1 MNEYSLAK
9 VQIIYINSPI
19 NLFFCSINTIFARK
33 DMMRKMVRLFRLCAF
48 VLSTMVVTGSQA
60 QGYREGELIVKFRS
74 ERAQTREM
82 AKVEAMGHVEAQRL
96 MPLTGNKNAATRSAK
111 RSLVPA
117 FSTPTE
123 DIDLSQ
129 LYLIRFDATSMT
141 VEEAVKAYQAMD
153 GVEYAEPNYLLGQ
166 ISTSD
171 DVTKYQAEP
180 RYAEQW
186 YMEAIRMP
194 ELWQQGITK
203 EKRPVIAI
211 LDTGVDISH
220 PDLKDNILAVK
231 NVIDDNDDV
240 TDEVG
245 HGTSCASMA
254 AAVCNG
260 EGMVGANPMA
270 QIIAIKLFKESTGS
284 TVANEIKAYD
294 FALSNGADIIS
305 MSYANPME
313 SDALHDALKKTSQQA
328 IMISAAGNESTNIYD
343 FACTPAA
350 WPEVIGVMATNGLGQ
365 LAKFSN
371 YDLDGAF
378 YSANDKPYNYE
389 LYVPGENMLT
399 AKTGGGYR
407 VISGTSFACPLAA
420 GAISRLLQC
429 RDFKNREELVRALAE
444 SAGSH
449 LDIMQAYQYQEPV
462 NGVFMRRVNGTDM
475 AFNKVGDNRVVI
487 GDGQHAC
494 VGSSQID
501 SLMIPQLVAGYPL
514 EGVADHAF
522 ESLSIKKLTFGENVK
537 ALGASAFAGAKVDT
551 LDLRRITKPFT
562 CDAGC
567 FDDLLYKHC
576 IVRVQ
581 RKYLSDFQS
590 DDSWKSFAHFLTDE
604 FYWKNSDGFQIN
616 FSITNENAKIAAVS
630 QIKDTRKPAIDANLS
645 GKLTIPAEV
654 NGYKITAVGDQ
665 ALMGCSLQNI
675 ELPETIESIGKQAF
689 ENCGDLKSV
698 VLPDHITALPEA
710 CFSFCMSLSEIILPK
725 HLKSIGKDAFS
736 GCAMSTVTIPAE
748 VDSIA
753 KGAFDCDGLRSV
765 VSLISEPFD
774 LGSSKSDVFSTCDT
788 LYVPKGTKALYE
800 AKQGWKDFSYILE
813 SEPTTI
819 GRVLLAPV
827 ENAPY
832 YSIDGKQQ
840 KDAPQRRGFYI
851 RQGKKVLVA
860 Q

>member
-1 MNEYSLAK
+1 
-9 VQIIYINSPI
+9 
-19 NLFFCSINTIFARK
+19 
-33 DMMRKMVRLFRLCAF
+33 
-48 VLSTMVVTGSQA
+48 
-60 QGYREGELIVKFRS
+60 
-74 ERAQTREM
+74 
-82 AKVEAMGHVEAQRL
+82 
-96 MPLTGNKNAATRSAK
+96 
-111 RSLVPA
+111 
-117 FSTPTE
+117 
-123 DIDLSQ
+123 
-129 LYLIRFDATSMT
+129 
-141 VEEAVKAYQAMD
+141 
-153 GVEYAEPNYLLGQ
+153 
-166 ISTSD
+166 
-171 DVTKYQAEP
+171 
-180 RYAEQW
+180 
-186 YMEAIRMP
+186 
-194 ELWQQGITK
+194 
-203 EKRPVIAI
+203 
-211 LDTGVDISH
+211 
-220 PDLKDNILAVK
+220 
-231 NVIDDNDDV
+231 
-240 TDEVG
+240 
-245 HGTSCASMA
+245 
-254 AAVCNG
+254 
-260 EGMVGANPMA
+260 
-270 QIIAIKLFKESTGS
+270 
-284 TVANEIKAYD
+284 
-294 FALSNGADIIS
+294 
-305 MSYANPME
+305 
-313 SDALHDALKKTSQQA
+313 
-328 IMISAAGNESTNIYD
+328 
-343 FACTPAA
+343 
-350 WPEVIGVMATNGLGQ
+350 MATNGLGQ

-429 RDFKNREELVRALAE
+429 RDFKDREELVRALAE

-462 NGVFMRRVNGTDM
+462 NGVFIRRINGTDM

-665 ALMGCSLQNI
+665 ALMGCSLQDI

>member
-1 MNEYSLAK
+1 
-9 VQIIYINSPI
+9 
-19 NLFFCSINTIFARK
+19 
-33 DMMRKMVRLFRLCAF
+33 MMQKKVRLYRLYALALL
-48 VLSTMVVTGSQA
+48 VMVVMDSIA
-60 QGYREGELIVKFRS
+60 QGYREGELIVKFSS
-74 ERAQTREM
+74 ERAKTRGM
-82 AKVEAMGHVEAQRL
+82 SIVERMGHVDAEKL
-96 MPLTGNKNAATRSAK
+96 MPLTGNNNASTRSTTEQ
-111 RSLVPA
+111 SLVPA
-117 FSTPTE
+117 IGIPTE
-123 DIDLSQ
+123 EIDLSQ
-129 LYLIRFDATSMT
+129 LYLIRFDPMSMT

-171 DVTKYQAEP
+171 EVAKYQSEP

-186 YMEAIRMP
+186 YLEAIRLP

-270 QIIAIKLFKESTGS
+270 QIIAIKLFKESTGA

-328 IMISAAGNESTNIYD
+328 IMISATGNESTNIYD
-343 FACTPAA
+343 FVCTPAA

-399 AKTGGGYR
+399 AKTGGCYR

-429 RDFKNREELVRALAE
+429 RDFKDREELVRALAE

-462 NGVFMRRVNGTDM
+462 NGVFIRRINGTDM

-522 ESLSIKKLTFGENVK
+522 ESLNTKKLTFWENIK
-537 ALGASAFAGAKVDT
+537 ELGASAFAGAKVDT

-562 CDAGC
+562 CGAGC
-567 FDDLLYKHC
+567 FDDQFYKHC

-581 RKYLSDFQS
+581 RQYLGDFQGN
-590 DDSWKSFAHFLTDE
+590 DSWKNFAHFLTDE
-604 FYWKNSDGFQIN
+604 FYWKNSDGVQIN
-616 FSITNENAKIAAVS
+616 FNIIDEIAKIAAVS
-630 QIKDTRKPAIDANLS
+630 QTVDTRKPAIDASLS
-645 GKLTIPAEV
+645 GKLTIPTEV
-654 NGYKITAVGDQ
+654 NGYKITAVGVQ
-665 ALMGCSLQNI
+665 AFMGCSLQDI
-675 ELPETIESIGKQAF
+675 ELPETIDSIGKQAF
-689 ENCGDLKSV
+689 ENCGDLESV
-698 VLPDHITALPEA
+698 VLPDNITALPEA
-710 CFSFCMSLSEIILPK
+710 CFNFCMSLSTVTLPK
-725 HLKSIGKDAFS
+725 HLKSIGKDAFC
-736 GCAMSTVTIPAE
+736 GCIMSTVTIPAE
-748 VDSIA
+748 VTSIA
-753 KGAFDCDGLRSV
+753 KGAFECDGLKSV
-765 VSLISEPFD
+765 VSLITEPFD
-774 LGSSKSDVFSTCDT
+774 LGRSKSEVFSTCDT

-800 AKQGWKDFSYILE
+800 AKQGWKDFAHILE
-813 SEPTTI
+813 SEPTAI
-819 GRVLLAPV
+819 HQVLQAPA
-827 ENAPY
+827 EKTPY
-832 YSIDGKQQ
+832 YSIDGRQL
-840 KDAPQRRGFYI
+840 KDAPQRQGIYI
-851 RQGKKVLVA
+851 HQGKKILVTK
-860 Q
+860 

>member
-1 MNEYSLAK
+1 
-9 VQIIYINSPI
+9 
-19 NLFFCSINTIFARK
+19 
-33 DMMRKMVRLFRLCAF
+33 MMRKMVRLFRLCAF
-48 VLSTMVVTGSQA
+48 VLLAMVVMDSMA
-60 QGYREGELIVKFRS
+60 QGYREGELIVKFRY
-74 ERAQTREM
+74 ERVLSRGM
-82 AKVEAMGHVEAQRL
+82 AEVEGMGHVEAERL
-96 MPLTGNKNAATRSAK
+96 MPLTGNKIAATRSAA
-111 RSLVPA
+111 RQSLVPA

-171 DVTKYQAEP
+171 DVAKYQAEP

-186 YMEAIRMP
+186 YLEAIRMP
-194 ELWQQGITK
+194 ELWQQAITK

-211 LDTGVDISH
+211 LDTGVDTSH
-220 PDLKDNILAVK
+220 PDLKDNIVAVK
-231 NVIDDNDDV
+231 NVIDDSDDV
-240 TDEVG
+240 TDDVG

-254 AAVCNG
+254 AAACNG

-270 QIIAIKLFKESTGS
+270 QIIAIKLFKESTGA

-305 MSYANPME
+305 MSYANPIE
-313 SDALHDALKKTSQQA
+313 SEALHEALKKASQQA
-328 IMISAAGNESTNIYD
+328 IMISAPGNESTSIYD
-343 FACTPAA
+343 FAYTPGA
-350 WPEVIGVMATNGLGQ
+350 WPEVIGVMATNRLGQ

-378 YSANDKPYNYE
+378 YSANDMPYNYE
-389 LYVPGENMLT
+389 LYVPGENVLT

-407 VISGTSFACPLAA
+407 IISGTSFACPLAA

-429 RDFKNREELVRALAE
+429 RDFENREELVRALAE

-449 LDIMQAYQYQEPV
+449 LDIMQAYQYQEPI
-462 NGVFMRRVNGTDM
+462 NGVFVRRINGTDM
-475 AFNKVGDNRVVI
+475 TFNKVGDNRVVI
-487 GDGQHAC
+487 GDGLHAS
-494 VGSSQID
+494 VSSSQTD

-514 EGVADHAF
+514 DGVADHAF
-522 ESLSIKKLTFGENVK
+522 ESLSIKKLTFWENIK
-537 ALGASAFAGAKVDT
+537 TLGASAFAGAKVDT
-551 LDLRRITKPFT
+551 LDMRRITKPLT
-562 CDAGC
+562 CGAGC
-567 FDDLLYKHC
+567 FDDQLYKHC
-576 IVRVQ
+576 IVRIQ
-581 RKYLSDFQS
+581 RKYLNDFQS

-604 FYWKNSDGFQIN
+604 FYWKNSDGVQMN
-616 FSITNENAKIAAVS
+616 FSIIDENGKIAAVS
-630 QIKDTRKPAIDANLS
+630 LTMDTHKPAIDASLS

-654 NGYKITAVGDQ
+654 NGYKITAVGDM
-665 ALMGCSLQNI
+665 ALMGCSLQEI
-675 ELPETIESIGKQAF
+675 ELPETIDSIGKQAF
-689 ENCGDLKSV
+689 ENCGDLESV
-698 VLPDHITALPEA
+698 VLPNCITVLPEA
-710 CFSFCMSLSEIILPK
+710 CFSFCMSLSEVILPQ

-748 VDSIA
+748 VTSIA
-753 KGAFDCDGLRSV
+753 KGAFDCDDLESV
-765 VSLISEPFD
+765 VSLITEPFD
-774 LGSSKSDVFSTCDT
+774 LGSSKSDVFAASET

-800 AKQGWKDFSYILE
+800 ARQGWKDFPHIIE
-813 SEPTTI
+813 SEPTAI
-819 GRVLLAPV
+819 HQVLQAPA

-832 YSIDGKQQ
+832 YSIDGKQMEN
-840 KDAPQRRGFYI
+840 APQSRGLYI

>member
-1 MNEYSLAK
+1 
-9 VQIIYINSPI
+9 
-19 NLFFCSINTIFARK
+19 
-33 DMMRKMVRLFRLCAF
+33 MMRKMVRLFRLCAF
-48 VLSTMVVTGSQA
+48 VLLAMVVTDSMA
-60 QGYREGELIVKFRS
+60 QGYREGELIVKFRY
-74 ERAQTREM
+74 ERVLSRGM
-82 AKVEAMGHVEAQRL
+82 AEVEGMGHVEAERL
-96 MPLTGNKNAATRSAK
+96 MPLTGNKIAATRSAA
-111 RSLVPA
+111 RQSLVPA

-129 LYLIRFDATSMT
+129 LYLIRFDATRMT

-171 DVTKYQAEP
+171 DVAKYQAEP

-186 YMEAIRMP
+186 YLEAIRMP
-194 ELWQQGITK
+194 ELWQQAITK

-211 LDTGVDISH
+211 LDTGVDTSH
-220 PDLKDNILAVK
+220 PDLKDNIVAVK
-231 NVIDDNDDV
+231 NVIDDSDDV
-240 TDEVG
+240 TDDVG

-254 AAVCNG
+254 AAACNG

-270 QIIAIKLFKESTGS
+270 QIIAIKLFKESTGA

-305 MSYANPME
+305 MSYANPIE
-313 SDALHDALKKTSQQA
+313 SEALHEALKKASQQA
-328 IMISAAGNESTNIYD
+328 VMISAPGNESTSIYD
-343 FACTPAA
+343 FAYTPGA
-350 WPEVIGVMATNGLGQ
+350 WPEVIGVMATNRLGQ

-389 LYVPGENMLT
+389 LYVPGENVLA

-407 VISGTSFACPLAA
+407 IISGTSFACPLAA

-429 RDFKNREELVRALAE
+429 RDFENREELVRALAE

-449 LDIMQAYQYQEPV
+449 LDIMQAYQYQEPI
-462 NGVFMRRVNGTDM
+462 NGVFVRRINGTDM
-475 AFNKVGDNRVVI
+475 TFNKVGDNRVVI
-487 GDGQHAC
+487 GDGLHAS
-494 VGSSQID
+494 VSSSQTD

-514 EGVADHAF
+514 DGVADHAF
-522 ESLSIKKLTFGENVK
+522 ESLSIKKLTFWENVK
-537 ALGASAFAGAKVDT
+537 TLGASAFAGAKVDT
-551 LDLRRITKPFT
+551 LDMRRITKPLT
-562 CDAGC
+562 CGAGC
-567 FDDLLYKHC
+567 FDDQLYKHC
-576 IVRVQ
+576 IVRIQ
-581 RKYLSDFQS
+581 RKYLNDFQS

-604 FYWKNSDGFQIN
+604 FYWKNSDGVQMN
-616 FSITNENAKIAAVS
+616 FSIIDENAKIAAVS
-630 QIKDTRKPAIDANLS
+630 LTMDTHKPAIDASLS

-654 NGYKITAVGDQ
+654 NGYKITAVGDM
-665 ALMGCSLQNI
+665 ALMGCSLQEI
-675 ELPETIESIGKQAF
+675 ELPETIDSIGKQAF
-689 ENCGDLKSV
+689 ENCGDLESV
-698 VLPDHITALPEA
+698 VLPNCITVLPEA
-710 CFSFCMSLSEIILPK
+710 CFSFCMSLSEVILPQ

-748 VDSIA
+748 VTSIA
-753 KGAFDCDGLRSV
+753 KGAFDCDDLESV
-765 VSLISEPFD
+765 VSLITEPFD
-774 LGSSKSDVFSTCDT
+774 LGSSKSDVFAACET

-800 AKQGWKDFSYILE
+800 ARQGWKDFPHIIE
-813 SEPTTI
+813 SEPTAI
-819 GRVLLAPV
+819 HQVLQAPA

-832 YSIDGKQQ
+832 YSIDGKQME
-840 KDAPQRRGFYI
+840 DAPQSRGLYI

>member
-1 MNEYSLAK
+1 
-9 VQIIYINSPI
+9 
-19 NLFFCSINTIFARK
+19 
-33 DMMRKMVRLFRLCAF
+33 MVRIFRLCSF
-48 VLSTMVVTGSQA
+48 VLMAMVVTDSMA
-60 QGYREGELIVKFRS
+60 QGYREGELIVKFRT
-74 ERAQTREM
+74 ERAKTRGVGEVEGM
-82 AKVEAMGHVEAQRL
+82 GYVEAEKL
-96 MPLTGNKNAATRSAK
+96 MPLTGNKETSTRGAVEQ
-111 RSLVPA
+111 SLVPA
-117 FSTPTE
+117 FSTPIE

-129 LYLIRFDATSMT
+129 LYLIRFDPTSLT

-153 GVEYAEPNYLLGQ
+153 GVEYAEPNYLLGR

-171 DVTKYQAEP
+171 NVTKYQAEP

-186 YMEAIRMP
+186 YLEAIRMP
-194 ELWQQGITK
+194 ELWQQTITK

-270 QIIAIKLFKESTGS
+270 QIIAIKLFKESTGA

-305 MSYANPME
+305 MSYANPNE
-313 SDALHDALKKTSQQA
+313 SDALHEALKKVSQQA
-328 IMISAAGNESTNIYD
+328 IMISAPGNESTNIYD
-343 FACTPAA
+343 FAYTPGA
-350 WPEVIGVMATNGLGQ
+350 WPEVIGVMATNRLGQ

-378 YSANDKPYNYE
+378 YSANDNPYNYE
-389 LYVPGENMLT
+389 LYVPGENVLT

-407 VISGTSFACPLAA
+407 IISGTSFACPLAA

-429 RDFKNREELVRALAE
+429 RDFKNREELVRALVE

-449 LDIMQAYQYQEPV
+449 LDIMQAYQYQEPIS
-462 NGVFMRRVNGTDM
+462 GVFTRRINGMDM
-475 AFNKVGDNRVVI
+475 TFNKVGDNCVVI

-494 VGSSQID
+494 ISSSQTD

-522 ESLSIKKLTFGENVK
+522 ENLSIKKLTFWENVK
-537 ALGASAFAGAKVDT
+537 ALGASTFAGAKVDT
-551 LDLRRITKPFT
+551 LDLRRISKPFT
-562 CDAGC
+562 CGTGC
-567 FDDLLYKHC
+567 FDDQLYKQC
-576 IVRVQ
+576 VVRVQ
-581 RKYLSDFQS
+581 RRYLSDFQS
-590 DDSWKSFAHFLTDE
+590 DDSWKNFAHFLTDE
-604 FYWKNSDGFQIN
+604 FYWKNSDGIQIN
-616 FSITNENAKIAAVS
+616 FNIIDEMAKIAAVS
-630 QIKDTRKPAIDANLS
+630 QTADTHKPAIDASQS
-645 GKLTIPAEV
+645 GTLTIPAEV
-654 NGYKITAVGDQ
+654 NGYKITAIGNQ
-665 ALMGCSLQNI
+665 ALMGCSLQGI
-675 ELPETIESIGKQAF
+675 QLPETIDSIGKQAF

-698 VLPDHITALPEA
+698 VLPDNISVLPEA
-710 CFSFCMSLSEIILPK
+710 CFNYCMSLSEVILPK
-725 HLKSIGKDAFS
+725 QLKNIGKDAFC
-736 GCAMSTVTIPAE
+736 GCVMSTVTIPSE
-748 VDSIA
+748 VTSIA
-753 KGAFDCDGLRSV
+753 KGAFECDGLKSV
-765 VSLISEPFD
+765 VSLITEPFD

-800 AKQGWKDFSYILE
+800 AKQGWKDFANILE
-813 SEPTTI
+813 SEPTGIRQVMQTP
-819 GRVLLAPV
+819 A
-827 ENAPY
+827 ENTPY
-832 YSIDGKQQ
+832 YSIDGKQL
-840 KDAPQRRGFYI
+840 KDAPQRRGIYI
-851 RQGKKVLVA
+851 HQGKKVLVA

>member
-1 MNEYSLAK
+1 
-9 VQIIYINSPI
+9 
-19 NLFFCSINTIFARK
+19 
-33 DMMRKMVRLFRLCAF
+33 MMQKMVSLFRLCAF
-48 VLSTMVVTGSQA
+48 ALLAMVVTDSVA
-60 QGYREGELIVKFRS
+60 QGYRDGELIVKFRS
-74 ERAQTREM
+74 ERAKTRGM
-82 AKVEAMGHVEAQRL
+82 AEVEGRRGHVEAEQL
-96 MPLTGNKNAATRSAK
+96 MPLTGNKKAAK
-111 RSLVPA
+111 
-117 FSTPTE
+117 

-129 LYLIRFDATSMT
+129 LYLVRFDPTGMT

-153 GVEYAEPNYLLGQ
+153 GVEYAEPNYFLGQ
-166 ISTSD
+166 ISASD
-171 DVTKYQAEP
+171 DVSKYQAEP

-186 YMEAIRMP
+186 YLEAIRMP
-194 ELWQQGITK
+194 ELWQQPIIK

-211 LDTGVDISH
+211 LDTGVDTTH

-231 NVIDDNDDV
+231 NVVDDNDDV

-270 QIIAIKLFKESTGS
+270 QIIAIKLFKESTGA

-313 SDALHDALKKTSQQA
+313 SEALHEALKKASQQA
-328 IMISAAGNESTNIYD
+328 IMVSAPGNESTSIYD
-343 FACTPAA
+343 FANTPGA
-350 WPEVIGVMATNGLGQ
+350 WPEVIGVMATNRLGQ

-389 LYVPGENMLT
+389 LYVPGENVLT

-407 VISGTSFACPLAA
+407 IISGTSFACPLAA

-449 LDIMQAYQYQEPV
+449 LDMMQAYQYQDPI
-462 NGVFMRRVNGTDM
+462 NGVFTRRINKTDM
-475 AFNKVGDNRVVI
+475 TFNKVGDNRVVI
-487 GDGQHAC
+487 GDGQRAS
-494 VGSSQID
+494 VSSSQID
-501 SLMIPQLVAGYPL
+501 SLMVPQLVAGYPL

-522 ESLSIKKLTFGENVK
+522 ENLSIKKLTFWENIK
-537 ALGASAFAGAKVDT
+537 TLGASSFVGAKVDT
-551 LDLRRITKPFT
+551 LDLRRITKPFS
-562 CDAGC
+562 CGAGC
-567 FDDLLYKHC
+567 FDDQFYKHC

-604 FYWKNSDGFQIN
+604 FYWKNSDNVQIN
-616 FSITNENAKIAAVS
+616 FGIIDENAKIAAVS
-630 QIKDTRKPAIDANLS
+630 QIRDTRKPAIDASLS
-645 GKLTIPAEV
+645 VTLTIPAEV

-665 ALMGCSLQNI
+665 ALMGCSLQGI
-675 ELPETIESIGKQAF
+675 EFPETIDSIGKQAF
-689 ENCGDLKSV
+689 ANCGDLKTV
-698 VLPDHITALPEA
+698 VLPDNITELPEA
-710 CFSFCMSLSEIILPK
+710 CFNFCMSLSEVILPK

-736 GCAMSTVTIPAE
+736 GCVMSTVTIPAE
-748 VDSIA
+748 VTSIA
-753 KGAFDCDGLRSV
+753 KGAFDCDGLKSV

-774 LGSSKSDVFSTCDT
+774 LGSSKNDVFSTCDT

-800 AKQGWKDFSYILE
+800 AKQGWKDFAHILE
-813 SEPTTI
+813 SEPTGI
-819 GRVLLAPV
+819 RQELQAPV

-832 YSIDGKQQ
+832 YSIDGKQL
-840 KDAPQRRGFYI
+840 KDAPQRRGIYI
-851 RQGKKVLVA
+851 HQGKKVLVA
-860 Q
+860 H

>member
-1 MNEYSLAK
+1 
-9 VQIIYINSPI
+9 
-19 NLFFCSINTIFARK
+19 
-33 DMMRKMVRLFRLCAF
+33 MMRKMVRLFRLCAF
-48 VLSTMVVTGSQA
+48 VLLAMVVTDSMA
-60 QGYREGELIVKFRS
+60 QGYREGELIVKYRY
-74 ERAQTREM
+74 ERAQSRGMTE
-82 AKVEAMGHVEAQRL
+82 VEGMGHVEAERL
-96 MPLTGNKNAATRSAK
+96 MPHTGNKIAATRSAA
-111 RSLVPA
+111 RQSLVPA

-123 DIDLSQ
+123 DVDLSQ
-129 LYLIRFDATSMT
+129 LYLIRFDATRMT

-171 DVTKYQAEP
+171 DVAKYQAEP

-186 YMEAIRMP
+186 YLEAIRMP
-194 ELWQQGITK
+194 ELWQQAITK

-211 LDTGVDISH
+211 LDTGVDTSH
-220 PDLKDNILAVK
+220 PDLKDNIVAVK
-231 NVIDDNDDV
+231 NVIDDSDDV
-240 TDEVG
+240 TDDVG

-254 AAVCNG
+254 AAACNG

-270 QIIAIKLFKESTGS
+270 QIIAIKLFKESTGA

-305 MSYANPME
+305 MSYANPIE
-313 SDALHDALKKTSQQA
+313 SEALHEALKKASQQA
-328 IMISAAGNESTNIYD
+328 IMISAPGNESTSIYD
-343 FACTPAA
+343 FAYTPGA
-350 WPEVIGVMATNGLGQ
+350 WPEVIGVMATNRLGQ

-389 LYVPGENMLT
+389 LYVPGENVLT

-407 VISGTSFACPLAA
+407 IISGTSFACPLAA

-429 RDFKNREELVRALAE
+429 RDFENREELVRALAE

-449 LDIMQAYQYQEPV
+449 LDIMQAYHYQEPI
-462 NGVFMRRVNGTDM
+462 NGVFVRRINGTDM
-475 AFNKVGDNRVVI
+475 TFNKVGDNRVVI
-487 GDGQHAC
+487 GDGQHAS
-494 VGSSQID
+494 VSSSQTD

-522 ESLSIKKLTFGENVK
+522 ESLSIKKLTFWENVK
-537 ALGASAFAGAKVDT
+537 TLGASAFAGAKVDT
-551 LDLRRITKPFT
+551 LDLRRITKPLT
-562 CDAGC
+562 CGAGC
-567 FDDLLYKHC
+567 FDDQLYKHC
-576 IVRVQ
+576 VVRIQ
-581 RKYLSDFQS
+581 RKYLNDFQS

-604 FYWKNSDGFQIN
+604 FYWKNSDGVQMN
-616 FSITNENAKIAAVS
+616 FSIIDENAKIAAVS
-630 QIKDTRKPAIDANLS
+630 LTMDTHKPAIDASLS

-654 NGYKITAVGDQ
+654 NGYKITAVGDM
-665 ALMGCSLQNI
+665 ALMGCSLQEI
-675 ELPETIESIGKQAF
+675 ELPETIDSIGKQAF
-689 ENCGDLKSV
+689 ENCGDLESV
-698 VLPDHITALPEA
+698 VLPNCITVLPEA
-710 CFSFCMSLSEIILPK
+710 CFSFCMSLSEVILPQ

-748 VDSIA
+748 VTSIA
-753 KGAFDCDGLRSV
+753 KGAFDCDDLESV
-765 VSLISEPFD
+765 VSLITEPFD
-774 LGSSKSDVFSTCDT
+774 LGSSKSDVFAASET

-800 AKQGWKDFSYILE
+800 ARQGWKDFPHIIE
-813 SEPTTI
+813 SEPTAI
-819 GRVLLAPV
+819 HQMLQAPA

-832 YSIDGKQQ
+832 YSIDGKQME
-840 KDAPQRRGFYI
+840 DAPQSRGLYI

>member
-1 MNEYSLAK
+1 
-9 VQIIYINSPI
+9 
-19 NLFFCSINTIFARK
+19 
-33 DMMRKMVRLFRLCAF
+33 MRKMVRLFRLCAF
-48 VLSTMVVTGSQA
+48 VLLAMVVMDSMA
-60 QGYREGELIVKFRS
+60 QGYREGELIVKFRY
-74 ERAQTREM
+74 ERVLSRGM
-82 AKVEAMGHVEAQRL
+82 AEVEGMGHVEAERL
-96 MPLTGNKNAATRSAK
+96 MPLTGNKIAATRSAA
-111 RSLVPA
+111 RQSLVPA

-171 DVTKYQAEP
+171 DVAKYQAEP

-186 YMEAIRMP
+186 YLEAIRMP
-194 ELWQQGITK
+194 ELWQQAITK

-211 LDTGVDISH
+211 LDTGVDTSH
-220 PDLKDNILAVK
+220 PDLKDNIVAVK
-231 NVIDDNDDV
+231 NVIDDSDDV
-240 TDEVG
+240 TDDVG

-254 AAVCNG
+254 AAACNG

-270 QIIAIKLFKESTGS
+270 QIIAIKLFKESTGA

-305 MSYANPME
+305 MSYANPIE
-313 SDALHDALKKTSQQA
+313 SEALHEALKKASQQA
-328 IMISAAGNESTNIYD
+328 IMISAPGNESTSIYD
-343 FACTPAA
+343 FAYTPGA
-350 WPEVIGVMATNGLGQ
+350 WPEVIGVMATNRLGQ

-378 YSANDKPYNYE
+378 YSANDMPYNYE
-389 LYVPGENMLT
+389 LYVPGENVLT

-407 VISGTSFACPLAA
+407 IISGTSFACPLAA

-429 RDFKNREELVRALAE
+429 RDFENREELVRALAE

-449 LDIMQAYQYQEPV
+449 LDIMQAYQYQEPI
-462 NGVFMRRVNGTDM
+462 NGVFVRRINGTDM
-475 AFNKVGDNRVVI
+475 TFNKVGDNRVVI
-487 GDGQHAC
+487 GDGLHAS
-494 VGSSQID
+494 VSSSQTD

-514 EGVADHAF
+514 DGVADHAF
-522 ESLSIKKLTFGENVK
+522 ESLSIKKLTFWENIK
-537 ALGASAFAGAKVDT
+537 TLGASAFAGAKVDT
-551 LDLRRITKPFT
+551 LDMRRITKPLT
-562 CDAGC
+562 CGAGC
-567 FDDLLYKHC
+567 FDDQLYKHC
-576 IVRVQ
+576 IVRIQ
-581 RKYLSDFQS
+581 RKYLNDFQS

-604 FYWKNSDGFQIN
+604 FYWKNSDGVQMN
-616 FSITNENAKIAAVS
+616 FSIIDENGKIAAVS
-630 QIKDTRKPAIDANLS
+630 LTMDTHKPAIDASLS

-654 NGYKITAVGDQ
+654 NGYKITAVGDM
-665 ALMGCSLQNI
+665 ALMGCSLQEI
-675 ELPETIESIGKQAF
+675 ELPETIDSIGKQAF
-689 ENCGDLKSV
+689 ENCGDLESV
-698 VLPDHITALPEA
+698 VLPNCITVLPEA
-710 CFSFCMSLSEIILPK
+710 CFSFCMSLSEVILPQ

-748 VDSIA
+748 VTSIA
-753 KGAFDCDGLRSV
+753 KGAFDCDDLESV
-765 VSLISEPFD
+765 VSLITEPFD
-774 LGSSKSDVFSTCDT
+774 LGSSKSDVFAASET

-800 AKQGWKDFSYILE
+800 ARQGWKDFPHIIE
-813 SEPTTI
+813 SEPTAI
-819 GRVLLAPV
+819 HQVLQAPA

-832 YSIDGKQQ
+832 YSIDGKQMEN
-840 KDAPQRRGFYI
+840 APQSRGLYI